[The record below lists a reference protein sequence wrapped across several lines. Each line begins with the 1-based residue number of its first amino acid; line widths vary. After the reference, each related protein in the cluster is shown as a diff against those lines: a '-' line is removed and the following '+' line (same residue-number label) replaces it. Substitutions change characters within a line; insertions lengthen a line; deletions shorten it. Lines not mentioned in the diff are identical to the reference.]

1 MAKITSSVSL
11 EKDIWDEIIKY
22 QNKYDLSSRN
32 VALERMLLERR
43 MLIQIKDIPKNENV
57 IKKIPNENIKNDIFD
72 ESINN
77 TFAKMPE

>member
-43 MLIQIKDIPKNENV
+43 MLLQIKDIPKNENV
-57 IKKIPNENIKNDIFD
+57 IKKIPNENINNDLLN

-77 TFAKMPE
+77 TFANMPE